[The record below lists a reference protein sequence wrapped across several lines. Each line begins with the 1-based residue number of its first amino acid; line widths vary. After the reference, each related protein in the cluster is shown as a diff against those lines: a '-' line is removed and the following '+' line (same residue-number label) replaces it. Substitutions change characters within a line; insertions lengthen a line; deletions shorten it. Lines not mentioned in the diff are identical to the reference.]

1 MRISLQNL
9 NGQLKRL
16 AQYDA
21 LTELQNRRMFDEA
34 IATYFAQARRLGTSF
49 GLIIFDIDYFK
60 MLNDTFGH
68 QQGDRVLKKVAT
80 SARNA
85 LARETDK
92 VFRIGGEEFAV
103 LVLAENDSQVVS
115 LMEILRRA
123 VEGLGIVHP
132 LHPGAVVTIS
142 LGGVLV
148 KEHSLVTV
156 TELFKMADEA
166 LYSAKLSGRN
176 QAVLAQ
182 RIEMPASAPV
192 AAEQA

>member
-9 NGQLKRL
+9 NAQLKRL

-21 LTELQNRRMFDEA
+21 LTELLNRRMFDEA
-34 IATYFAQARRLGTSF
+34 IAAYFAQARRLGTSF
-49 GLIIFDIDYFK
+49 ALIIFDIDYFK

-68 QQGDRVLKKVAT
+68 QEGDRVLKEVAS

-103 LVLAENDSQVVS
+103 LVLAESDAQVVS

-123 VEGLGIVHP
+123 VEGLGITHP
-132 LHPGAVVTIS
+132 QHPGAVVTIS

-148 KEHSLVTV
+148 KNSTLFTA
-156 TELFKMADEA
+156 TALFKMADDA

-182 RIEMPASAPV
+182 RFEVPDLATGV
-192 AAEQA
+192 ADQA